1 MLKRLIIQS
10 IETGSI
16 TALVMILLLISYE
29 TMGTKNAT
37 YVVWQVQVHLSFLI
51 IRLTSAPGKYRLVLC
66 EPCSCL
72 SSSPLY

>member
-1 MLKRLIIQS
+1 MLKRLIVQS

-37 YVVWQVQVHLSFLI
+37 YVVWYVLI
-51 IRLTSAPGKYRLVLC
+51 L
-66 EPCSCL
+66 
-72 SSSPLY
+72 